1 MGGSSKFL
9 AGVLLGAAAGAAIAI
24 FLNSEKGKEF
34 VEDLKSAAGR
44 AGDEL
49 KDAASRFEE
58 EVASVVEKGR
68 EYADNLGQ
76 KA

>member
-9 AGVLLGAAAGAAIAI
+9 AGILLGAAAGAAIAI

-34 VEDLKSAAGR
+34 VEDLKSAASR

-49 KDAASRFEE
+49 KGAASRFEE